1 MLTRKTILILM
12 VSTLVLTGCRSSKPV
27 TPSFFLVEY
36 PSDPP
41 PTDTVKVLPYVLELV
56 EVNVN
61 PAYASPQIA
70 VREGEQELQY
80 FVNNQWAVR
89 PAQSFAGFIEQYF
102 ADNRVFTQTQTRFW
116 NLQPDYRL
124 QTIVHNLE
132 ILRDRRDFYARLH
145 LEFRLETADGELIE
159 RYVKDNRRLLES
171 RDLNLFTIAVN
182 NMFFEE
188 LNYFTGK
195 IYFGLSPAE

>member
-1 MLTRKTILILM
+1 MLTRKILFILM
-12 VSTLVLTGCRSSKPV
+12 VSTLVLAGCRSSKPV
-27 TPSFFLVEY
+27 APRFFLVEY

-41 PTDTVKVLPYVLELV
+41 VTDTMKMLPYVLELA

-61 PAYASPQIA
+61 PAYASTQIA
-70 VREGEQELQY
+70 MREDEQELQY

-89 PAQSFAGFIEQYF
+89 PAQGFAVFLEQYF
-102 ADNRVFTQTQTRFW
+102 ADNRVFSQTQTRFW

-132 ILRDRRDFYARLH
+132 VVRERKDFYARLH
-145 LEFRLETADGELIE
+145 LEFRLETADGEWIE
-159 RYVKDNRRLLES
+159 RYSTDNRRLLES
-171 RDLNLFTIAVN
+171 RDLNLFTVAVN
-182 NMFFEE
+182 NIFFEE

>member
-1 MLTRKTILILM
+1 MLARKTIFLLM
-12 VSTLVLTGCRSSKPV
+12 VSTLVLAGCRSNKPV

-41 PTDTVKVLPYVLELV
+41 ETDTMKELPFVLELA
-56 EVNVN
+56 EVKVN

-70 VREGEQELQY
+70 IREGEQELQY
-80 FVNNQWAVR
+80 FAQNQWAVR
-89 PAQSFAGFIEQYF
+89 PAQGFAGFIERYF
-102 ADNRVFTQTQTRFW
+102 ADNRVFKQTQTRFW

-132 ILRDRRDFYARLH
+132 VLRDRRDFYARLH
-145 LEFRLETADGELIE
+145 LEFLLETADGELVE
-159 RYVKDNRRLLES
+159 RYVTDNRRLLES
-171 RDLNLFTIAVN
+171 RDLNLFTVAVN
-182 NMFFEE
+182 NIFFEE